1 MNLDEVVRQ
10 HREGLKGA
18 AREVEEEVA
27 FHLGLPCALVKAGAV
42 VSTTLNGLRSHLPC
56 STALASEPI
65 ERFLRLKGR
74 VGFDAAFEAR
84 TADDGVG
91 EEFVEAWDQARKDLV
106 GGVVVTLNDLV
117 TFVEQAK
124 TGFAVTPRRMLVV
137 VVAGKVVESCTVAT
151 DWVLGGAI

>member
-1 MNLDEVVRQ
+1 
-10 HREGLKGA
+10 LKG
-18 AREVEEEVA
+18 
-27 FHLGLPCALVKAGAV
+27 
-42 VSTTLNGLRSHLPC
+42 S
-56 STALASEPI
+56 
-65 ERFLRLKGR
+65 
-74 VGFDAAFEAR
+74 VGFDAAFEAM

-91 EEFVEAWDQARKDLV
+91 EEFVEAWDQARKDLDA
-106 GGVVVTLNDLV
+106 GVVVSLNDLV